1 MAKSIA
7 DKIDYGAILLPVTK
21 QDLDGIK
28 AIVVKNN
35 FQNPTLKLSVYKNRR
50 GSYKGVYLWCKA
62 NLGTCRVEPMFCTDY
77 NYNLVQVND
86 VKINVEE

>member
-1 MAKSIA
+1 M
-7 DKIDYGAILLPVTK
+7 PVTK

-77 NYNLVQVND
+77 NYNLGQVND

>member
-1 MAKSIA
+1 MKVRVSR
-7 DKIDYGAILLPVTK
+7 KIDYGAILLPVTK